1 MIKTQ
6 LFNNNFTYI
15 FLSIDKISNAVNRK
29 VTYRKR
35 YQMNSHFNTS
45 ENSELLLDSDYYIY

>member
-6 LFNNNFTYI
+6 LFNNNLTYI
-15 FLSIDKISNAVNRK
+15 FLSSDKISNAVNRK

-35 YQMNSHFNTS
+35 YQMNSHSNTS
-45 ENSELLLDSDYYIY
+45 ENTEHVLDSDYFIY

>member
-6 LFNNNFTYI
+6 LFNNNLTYI
-15 FLSIDKISNAVNRK
+15 FLSSDKISNEVNRK

-35 YQMNSHFNTS
+35 YQMNSHSNTS
-45 ENSELLLDSDYYIY
+45 ENSEHLLDSDYFIY